1 MSVEFEAAKKRLEQ
15 IKKSNKLYQSNNAT
29 KKDDVFFKPAEEKKT
44 IRILARKDWP
54 TPLFETAY
62 HFDIGGQKLYCPQKN
77 QGEECPICD
86 FYKKLRMAKDDK
98 ASKVE
103 SRWAYTAIIVERKKD
118 GSFDKPK
125 LWTFS
130 SGKIYEDFITKLG
143 DEDYQSYLSYGKD
156 GWDWRV
162 QKVLNENPNA
172 FTKYRIECIPY
183 KSSVLTDDP
192 DVIKELEVQIKELE
206 DFYIE
211 RLMKPLST
219 EAIRDV
225 FNKWVDG
232 VSISATG
239 TEEATQEKIDEIA
252 NIVDKVKF

>member
-15 IKKSNKLYQSNNAT
+15 IKKSNRLFQTNNNFQ
-29 KKDDVFFKPAEEKKT
+29 KDENFFKPAEEKKT

-62 HFDIGGQKLYCPQKN
+62 HFDIGGKKLYCPQKN
-77 QGEECPICD
+77 QGEDCPICD
-86 FYKKLRMAKDDK
+86 FYKKLRLAKDEK
-98 ASKVE
+98 ANKVE

-130 SGKIYEDFITKLG
+130 SGKIYEDFIAKLG

-156 GWDWRV
+156 GWDWKV
-162 QKVLNENPNA
+162 QKVLNENPKA
-172 FTKYRIECIPY
+172 YTKYRIECVPY

-192 DVIKELEVQIKELE
+192 EVIKELETQIQKLE
-206 DFYIE
+206 DFYVDH
-211 RLMKPLST
+211 LMKPLST

-225 FNKWVDG
+225 FDKWIDG
-232 VSISATG
+232 VPVSG
-239 TEEATQEKIDEIA
+239 EEKEEETQEKIDEIVS
-252 NIVDKVKF
+252 NINF